1 MGVTAP
7 AATAATGMTAT
18 AMAAVAPLFG
28 ALGDPH
34 RLRMVIRLCDT
45 GPCSTS
51 TLTQSVPVSRQ
62 AATKHLALLEAVGV
76 VRSEKRGRER
86 IWTVQTASLM
96 AAGDHLATLSARWD
110 RRIDR
115 LRAFVEEDE

>member
-1 MGVTAP
+1 MGVTAE
-7 AATAATGMTAT
+7 ASTTAAP
-18 AMAAVAPLFG
+18 VFD

-34 RLRMVIRLCDT
+34 RLRMVVWLCDT

-51 TLTQSVPVSRQ
+51 AVTQSVPVTRQ
-62 AATKHLALLEAVGV
+62 AATKHLALLESAGV

-86 IWTVQTASLM
+86 IWSVQTASLT
-96 AAGDHLATLSARWD
+96 AAQDYLATLSQRWD

-115 LRAFVEEDE
+115 LRAFVED

>member
-1 MGVTAP
+1 MGVSATVS
-7 AATAATGMTAT
+7 AATAA
-18 AMAAVAPLFG
+18 PLFD

-34 RLRMVIRLCDT
+34 RLRMVIWLCDT

-51 TLTQSVPVSRQ
+51 TLTQSVPVTRQ
-62 AATKHLALLEAVGV
+62 AAAKHLTLLESAGV

-86 IWTVQTASLM
+86 IWTVQTTSLV
-96 AAGDHLATLSARWD
+96 AAQDYLATLSQRWD

-115 LRAFVEEDE
+115 LRAFVED

>member
-1 MGVTAP
+1 MTAETST
-7 AATAATGMTAT
+7 TAAP
-18 AMAAVAPLFG
+18 VFD

-34 RLRMVIRLCDT
+34 RLRMVVWLCDT

-51 TLTQSVPVSRQ
+51 AVTQSVPVTRQ
-62 AATKHLALLEAVGV
+62 AATKHLALLESAGV

-86 IWTVQTASLM
+86 IWSVQTASLT
-96 AAGDHLATLSARWD
+96 AAQDYLATLSQRWD

-115 LRAFVEEDE
+115 LRAFVED

>member
-1 MGVTAP
+1 MTAE
-7 AATAATGMTAT
+7 ASTTAAP
-18 AMAAVAPLFG
+18 VFD

-34 RLRMVIRLCDT
+34 RLRMVVWLCDT

-51 TLTQSVPVSRQ
+51 AVTQSVPVTRQ
-62 AATKHLALLEAVGV
+62 AATKHLTLLESAGV

-86 IWTVQTASLM
+86 IWSVQTASLT
-96 AAGDHLATLSARWD
+96 AAQDYLATLSQRWD

-115 LRAFVEEDE
+115 LRAFVED